1 MNPRMTDEENKKL
14 ITGYFD
20 MIEKGLLC
28 ARAFMREGQPIDP
41 ARITSMDSKV
51 INLAF
56 NEIAK
61 YADAGRKLRWPDP
74 AAMAA
79 EAAKQNATKQDGALQ
94 KLIKR
99 ASKPTPIRASKTNN
113 ARAAG

>member
-1 MNPRMTDEENKKL
+1 MSSHLSNEQQIKL
-14 ITGYFD
+14 IKGHFD
-20 MIEKGLLC
+20 MIEKALAC
-28 ARAFMREGQPIDP
+28 ARAFMGDGRAKDP
-41 ARITSMDSKV
+41 AAVTSMDSKV

-61 YADAGRKLRWPDP
+61 YADAGQKLHWPDL

-79 EAAKQNATKQDGALQ
+79 EAAKQNAAKKDAALQ